1 MPEICYHMVNKHKS
15 SDNKES
21 KKRTGENTPASEI
34 EEIISQIDTR
44 NDALK
49 KIYEFFE
56 KYKNKKEK

>member
-1 MPEICYHMVNKHKS
+1 MVNKHKS